1 MRGALRSISRSRWP
15 PPDYVPA
22 VKRRSELRRAAGVYL
37 IGWGE
42 AEPDYPAAY
51 FRIGRLLVKQG
62 ELDEAIAQFR
72 RALTLSPEFVAARK
86 ALASTLLRQGRV
98 DDSVREYEELVR
110 LVPDS
115 PTARRGLERARAVA
129 ALRARAR
136 RRS

>member
-1 MRGALRSISRSRWP
+1 
-15 PPDYVPA
+15 
-22 VKRRSELRRAAGVYL
+22 
-37 IGWGE
+37 
-42 AEPDYPAAY
+42 
-51 FRIGRLLVKQG
+51 VKQG